1 MALTKPS
8 SAHTT
13 FSLFNE
19 LPSELRLKVYEYA
32 LATPEI
38 LSIVRKD
45 YLQPGEICAWSPS
58 IFQSAALLRSS
69 WKIYNEALP
78 AFYAVNYFEFDLFA
92 DWNYSKR
99 STTLSNHIAMIR
111 HIYVGAWIDKPWLT
125 DDLCASRL
133 KEILHRFPRLHS
145 FAFFFYRGYP
155 RVPCPS
161 LNETAE
167 TLRDLRQRLDCMTIM
182 FNFDDDE
189 NLQGLRD
196 VIAPHD
202 EWRHETGEGWHGYIV
217 EPSGQAGVCDTNR
230 PGCRIEEL

>member
-19 LPSELRLKVYEYA
+19 LPPELRLKVYEYA

-38 LSIVRKD
+38 LAFVRED
-45 YLQPGEICAWSPS
+45 YLHRGEICAWSLS
-58 IFQSAALLRSS
+58 MFQGVALLRSS
-69 WKIYNEALP
+69 WKIYDEALP
-78 AFYAVNYFEFDLFA
+78 AFYAVNHFHFELFA
-92 DWNYSKR
+92 DWKYSKP
-99 STTLSNHIAMIR
+99 STSLSNHIAMIR
-111 HIYVGAWIDKPWLT
+111 HISLGAWLDEPWLT
-125 DDLCASRL
+125 DDLCASHL
-133 KEILHRFPRLHS
+133 QELLYRFPRLHNL
-145 FAFFFYRGYP
+145 AFFVFKGYP

-161 LNETAE
+161 LNETAGI
-167 TLRDLRQRLDCMTIM
+167 LRDLRQRLDSMTIM
-182 FNFDDDE
+182 VNFDDEE

-202 EWRHETGEGWHGYIV
+202 EWRHETGEDWHDYIV
-217 EPSGQAGVCDTNR
+217 GPSGQAGVCDTNR